1 MTKPYQRPSADEPAW
16 WFICSAGEIVLDDNN
31 QPPHGRLDD
40 LPLPTLDDYGVVWLG
55 EVRERSCYL
64 VLADYGDDAF
74 AALGEFQSLRPMIAQ
89 HDEEMFSMASRAKQ
103 VTEFI
108 STHRFC
114 GRCGTRMQSVDWEL
128 AMQCHTC
135 NHRCYPRI
143 SPCIIVAIRKGNEIL
158 LARGKRHRPG
168 LFSVLAGF
176 VEAGETL
183 EQTLAR
189 EVMEEAG
196 IKVSKVQ
203 YVCSQPWPF
212 PNSLMMGFT
221 AEWQSGEL
229 HLDPFELEEGDWFN
243 IHELPETPLAGTIA
257 HRLIETVKSQIDQES
272 EDRD

>member
-16 WFICSAGEIVLDDNN
+16 WFICAGGEIVLDDDH
-31 QPPHGRLDD
+31 QPPHGRAEE
-40 LPLPTLDDYGVVWLG
+40 LPLPTLDEYQIIWLG

-74 AALGEFQSLRPMIAQ
+74 AALGEFQSLRPLIEK

-103 VTEFI
+103 ITEFV

-114 GRCGTRMQSVDWEL
+114 GRCGARMQAVDWEL

-135 NHRCYPRI
+135 KHRCYPRI
-143 SPCIIVAIRKGNEIL
+143 SPCIIVAIRNGKKIL
-158 LARGKRHRPG
+158 LARGERHRPG
-168 LFSVLAGF
+168 LYSVLAGF
-176 VEAGETL
+176 VESGETL

-196 IKVSKVQ
+196 IKVKNVQ

-221 AEWQSGEL
+221 AEWESGDL
-229 HLDPFELEEGDWFN
+229 HFDPFELEDGAWYGFD
-243 IHELPETPLAGTIA
+243 ELPDIPLPGTIA
-257 HRLIETVKSQIDQES
+257 NRLIETVKAQIEQES
-272 EDRD
+272 DS